1 MTRRLILALALTA
14 TLAAGPR
21 AARADNYQLDASH
34 TSIIFGISHLGLSLT
49 YGRFNEM
56 SGAYTL
62 DAADPA
68 ASKFEFAIKAD
79 SVDTNNA
86 QRDNHLKSAD
96 FLNAG
101 EFPVISFT
109 STKVAVA
116 EEDGKT
122 VYEVTGDMTMH
133 GVTKEVTLK
142 LVKLGE
148 GPGPGGRGYRS
159 GFLCDTHLLRSDFGM
174 TGGIPDIGD
183 EVAITISFEGVR
195 DDGAGQ

>member
-1 MTRRLILALALTA
+1 MKRRLTLAFALAA
-14 TLAAGPR
+14 TLAAS
-21 AARADNYQLDASH
+21 ARPALADDYVLDDSH
-34 TSIIFGISHLGLSLT
+34 TSVIFGISHLGLSLT
-49 YGRFNEM
+49 YGRFNKV
-56 SGAYTL
+56 SGKYTL

-68 ASKFEFAIKAD
+68 ASKFQFAIDAA
-79 SVDTNNA
+79 SIDTNNA
-86 QRDNHLKSAD
+86 NRDNHLRSAD
-96 FLNAG
+96 FLNTG

-109 STKVAVA
+109 STKVAVG
-116 EEDGKT
+116 EHEGKT

-133 GVTKEVTLK
+133 GVKKEVTLR

-159 GFLCDTHLLRSDFGM
+159 GFLCDAHLLRSDFGM

-195 DDGAGQ
+195 QDAAAR

>member
-1 MTRRLILALALTA
+1 MKRRLTLALALAA

-21 AARADNYQLDASH
+21 AARADDYVLDDSH
-34 TSIIFGISHLGLSLT
+34 TSIIFGISHLGFSLT
-49 YGRFNEM
+49 YGRFNKM
-56 SGAYTL
+56 SGTYTL

-68 ASKFEFAIKAD
+68 ASKFQFAIDAA

-86 QRDNHLKSAD
+86 NRDNHLRSAD
-96 FLNAG
+96 FLNTG

-109 STKVAVA
+109 STKVVA
-116 EEDGKT
+116 SEEEGKT
-122 VYEVTGDMTMH
+122 VYEVTGEMLMH

-148 GPGPGGRGYRS
+148 GPGPGGRDYRS
-159 GFLCDTHLLRSDFGM
+159 GFLCDTRLMRSDFGI

-195 DDGAGQ
+195 EDGAGQ